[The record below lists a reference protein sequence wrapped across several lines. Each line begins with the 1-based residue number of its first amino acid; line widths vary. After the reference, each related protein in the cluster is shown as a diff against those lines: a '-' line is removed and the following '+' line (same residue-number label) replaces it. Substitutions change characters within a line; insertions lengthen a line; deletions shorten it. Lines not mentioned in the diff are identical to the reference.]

1 MRTRT
6 LLSAGMLGA
15 AMVVMGCSKSE
26 PEQTTPEQAAGEAA
40 DTMTAGADAVQDS
53 VTAAEGAYRDSA
65 TAAEGAYRDSATAA
79 EGAYRDSAAAASR
92 AARDSAA
99 GAAAAYGDSL
109 ADGRP
114 DTSGLTPDTTGA
126 GAGVDSVRPDSM

>member
-1 MRTRT
+1 MRTRA
-6 LLSAGMLGA
+6 LLSAGMMGA
-15 AMVVMGCSKSE
+15 VMLVMGCSKSE
-26 PEQTTPEQAAGEAA
+26 PEQTTPEQAGGQAA
-40 DTMTAGADAVQDS
+40 DTAMAGAGAVQDS

-65 TAAEGAYRDSATAA
+65 AAAAAYRDSAVAA

-99 GAAAAYGDSL
+99 GAAAAYGDSA

-114 DTSGLTPDTTGA
+114 NSSGVTPDTTGLGA
-126 GAGVDSVRPDSM
+126 GADSVRRDSM